1 MQAMYLRSVKSP
13 PIQPN
18 KFIFRQ
24 PAKPMNRSEIYSQAV
39 VEEDENYMLDSFCVG
54 SEEDDE
60 ETEHEGDH
68 SESILLDETAITPVA
83 LRRGGRRRA
92 PIRMEPA
99 RAENGRPRKRII
111 SHPDFSSSDSDVA
124 TSPAKKLTVSAPK
137 QETPPSPVIISKER
151 APPSSDRTT
160 SFAALSKEERL
171 KKQREKQEEFRRTLA
186 RQSSSSMVPMSD
198 RAPTTS
204 INVSVLSRNTSST
217 PSSSSFSSSSASSS
231 TSPPVRLLISSR
243 QMVVID

>member
-1 MQAMYLRSVKSP
+1 MQAVYLRSVKSP

-18 KFIFRQ
+18 NFIFRQ

-39 VEEDENYMLDSFCVG
+39 VEEDEDYMLDSFCVG

-60 ETEHEGDH
+60 EMEHEGDH
-68 SESILLDETAITPVA
+68 SESIFLDETAVTPVA

-111 SHPDFSSSDSDVA
+111 SHPDLSSSDSDVA

-204 INVSVLSRNTSST
+204 IDVSVLSRNTSSI
-217 PSSSSFSSSSASSS
+217 PSSSFSSSSTSSS